1 MKKGLGRGLDSLFG
15 SFDNEEEVNIKLL
28 DPTKKQ
34 LESAT
39 ENEKLIAQTF
49 KELFDEKLIEL
60 LQEKFN
66 KN

>member
-1 MKKGLGRGLDSLFG
+1 MVKLGLQITD
-15 SFDNEEEVNIKLL
+15 DEKEVNIKLL

-39 ENEKLIAQTF
+39 ENEKVIAQAF
-49 KELFDEKLIEL
+49 KELFEEKLIEL
-60 LQEKFN
+60 LKEHVNN

>member
-1 MKKGLGRGLDSLFG
+1 MVKLGLQITD
-15 SFDNEEEVNIKLL
+15 DEKEVNIKLL

-39 ENEKLIAQTF
+39 ENEKMIAQTF
-49 KELFDEKLIEL
+49 KVLFEEKLIEL
-60 LQEKFN
+60 LKEKINN

>member
-1 MKKGLGRGLDSLFG
+1 MIKLGLQITD
-15 SFDNEEEVNIKLL
+15 DEKEVNIKLL

-34 LESAT
+34 LESAS
-39 ENEKLIAQTF
+39 ENEKIIAQNF

-60 LQEKFN
+60 LQEKINN

>member
-1 MKKGLGRGLDSLFG
+1 MIKLGLQITD
-15 SFDNEEEVNIKLL
+15 DEKEVNIKLL

-39 ENEKLIAQTF
+39 ENEKLIAQAF

-60 LQEKFN
+60 LQEKINN

>member
-1 MKKGLGRGLDSLFG
+1 MIKLGLQITED
-15 SFDNEEEVNIKLL
+15 EKEVNIKLL

-34 LESAT
+34 LEGAS
-39 ENEKLIAQTF
+39 ENEKLIAQSF

-60 LQEKFN
+60 LQEKINN

>member
-1 MKKGLGRGLDSLFG
+1 MIKLGLQIT
-15 SFDNEEEVNIKLL
+15 DNEKEVNIKLL
-28 DPTKKQ
+28 DSTKKQ

-39 ENEKLIAQTF
+39 ENEKLIAQSF

-60 LQEKFN
+60 LKEKINN

>member
-1 MKKGLGRGLDSLFG
+1 MIKLGLQITD
-15 SFDNEEEVNIKLL
+15 DEKEVNIKLL

-34 LESAT
+34 LDSAT
-39 ENEKLIAQTF
+39 ENEKMIAQTF

-60 LQEKFN
+60 LQEKINN

>member
-1 MKKGLGRGLDSLFG
+1 MIKLGLQIT
-15 SFDNEEEVNIKLL
+15 DNEKEVNIKLL
-28 DPTKKQ
+28 DSTKKQ

-39 ENEKLIAQTF
+39 ENEKLIAQNF

-60 LQEKFN
+60 LKEKINN

>member
-1 MKKGLGRGLDSLFG
+1 MIKLGLQIT
-15 SFDNEEEVNIKLL
+15 DNEKEVNIKLL

-39 ENEKLIAQTF
+39 ENEKLIAQNF

-60 LQEKFN
+60 LQEKINN